1 MDCYQT
7 GNNVDRLEAMTLFV
21 AVVDEGGF
29 AAAARKMKISPPVVT
44 RAVNNLEAMMGV
56 RLLAR
61 TTRIVR
67 LTEVGARYADDCRR
81 VLADLAESEEAAA
94 GTHRSVRGRLV
105 ITAPSLFGRI
115 FITPIVTAYLRR
127 YPDTEVECRFLDRV
141 VNMMDEGVDV
151 AIRIGPL
158 QDSSYQ
164 ALPVGQVRRVVCASP
179 AYLQQHGAP
188 HTPADLTQHVLISA
202 VGLTPSPDWRFA
214 HTEEPVVVHVRPR
227 LTVSSNDDAIVAALD
242 GFGITRLLSY
252 MVAKHLA
259 AGTLTEVLRE
269 HETAVL
275 PIHVMQ
281 HEGRHAPGKVRA
293 FLDMA
298 TEALRGD
305 PALTLKKRGRAG
317 R

>member
-1 MDCYQT
+1 M
-7 GNNVDRLEAMTLFV
+7 DRLEAMTIFV
-21 AVVDEGGF
+21 AVVEEGGF

-67 LTEVGARYADDCRR
+67 LTEVGARYANDCRR
-81 VLADLAESEEAAA
+81 VLADLAESEEAAS

-105 ITAPSLFGRI
+105 ITAPSLFGRM
-115 FITPIVTAYLRR
+115 FVTPIVTAYLRR

-179 AYLQQHGAP
+179 LYLRQHGTP
-188 HTPADLTQHVLISA
+188 LTPADLTQHVLISTA
-202 VGLTPSPDWRFA
+202 GLTPSPDWRFA
-214 HTEEPVVVHVRPR
+214 RAEEPAVVHVRPR

-269 HETAVL
+269 HETTVV

-281 HEGRHAPGKVRA
+281 HEGRHAPAKVRA

-305 PALTLKKRGRAG
+305 PALTLKKHGRTG